1 MQAFQN
7 TDAHKFTG
15 NLQRI
20 VFKDRKVKEIVAK
33 LRFQA
38 GCTKI
43 AKSCGAPRPHATGP
57 SYKEVG
63 GNLMLHQQLKTNLS
77 PYRKVWLLARRMH
90 LAIFRRNILLNLP
103 YLLSTCVYS

>member
-1 MQAFQN
+1 MLHVMSRAIMCRPFK
-7 TDAHKFTG
+7 TLIHV
-15 NLQRI
+15 NLRGI
-20 VFKDRKVKEIVAK
+20 YRELYFKDCKVKEIVTK

-38 GCTKI
+38 GCTEI

-77 PYRKVWLLARRMH
+77 LYRKVWLLARRMH
-90 LAIFRRNILLNLP
+90 L
-103 YLLSTCVYS
+103 